1 MHRLSGIKT
10 PSKHAQDENA
20 TSDKLKESLILL
32 LNSRELAMATLF
44 SPQLS
49 FLARQMNT
57 SAPTERHVL
66 PSIII
71 VSSKTINPRE
81 EWCSPSPQDIPDLN
95 NSHSHE
101 EQPDHEKQDNHDRP
115 NSPPYIV
122 GPPNTV
128 FSLRR
133 RAAVLDLSLFIFFE
147 ADGGSRR
154 ERKRHGTRERR
165 TSPLKLSEAHEFGGR
180 HGMVAAVDGCWCR
193 LIVPVVLIIA
203 VFVLVVI
210 YHVIVGFVLDEGAR
224 LSEGA

>member
-1 MHRLSGIKT
+1 M
-10 PSKHAQDENA
+10 HAQDENA
-20 TSDKLKESLILL
+20 TSDKLKERLILL

-49 FLARQMNT
+49 FLARQMNA

-66 PSIII
+66 PS
-71 VSSKTINPRE
+71 
-81 EWCSPSPQDIPDLN
+81 SPQDIPDLN

-133 RAAVLDLSLFIFFE
+133 RAAVLDLSLFIVFE

-154 ERKRHGTRERR
+154 EPKRHGTRERR
-165 TSPLKLSEAHEFGGR
+165 TSPLKPSEAHEFGSR

-193 LIVPVVLIIA
+193 LIVPVVLIIV

-210 YHVIVGFVLDEGAR
+210 CHVIVRFVLDEGAR